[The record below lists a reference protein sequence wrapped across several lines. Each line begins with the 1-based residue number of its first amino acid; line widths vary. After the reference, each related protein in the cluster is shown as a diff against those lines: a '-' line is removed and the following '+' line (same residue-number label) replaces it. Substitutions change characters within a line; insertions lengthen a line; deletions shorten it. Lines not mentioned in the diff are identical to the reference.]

1 MPLPNFLVLG
11 VAKAGTTSLHAY
23 LAQHPQIYMSPRKE
37 PHFFAYGEAPL
48 PDFTGP
54 DSQNA
59 RQRAIPTFA
68 AYQALFA
75 GWTNELAIGEASTTN
90 FMARACERIHTYL
103 PDARLILILR
113 QPADRAYSQ
122 FLHTRRMGLE
132 PLTDFAQALA
142 DEEARTQNPWLPA
155 FTYTR
160 AGFYAPILQQ
170 YLDCFPREQLRI
182 YLYEEWQA
190 QTLPVLQDIFGFIGV
205 EPGFVPDTAIR
216 LNTAAVPRNRW
227 LVRFLRGTH
236 PLKQWLKPLLP
247 AHWRQRTV
255 RTLSTYNL
263 TKPPPFDPHLR
274 TQLNQLYRHD
284 IQQTAALIGRDL
296 SHWLA

>member
-1 MPLPNFLVLG
+1 MPLPNFLILG

-37 PHFFAYGEAPL
+37 PHFFAYGEEPL
-48 PDFTGP
+48 PDFEGP
-54 DSQNA
+54 DIQHA

-68 AYQALFA
+68 AYQSLFA
-75 GWTNELAIGEASTTN
+75 GWTNELALGEASTSN
-90 FMARACERIHTYL
+90 FTARACERMHAYL

-122 FLHTRRMGLE
+122 FLHMQRMGLE

-142 DEEARTQNPWLPA
+142 NEEARNEAPWLPVI
-155 FTYTR
+155 TYTR
-160 AGFYAPILQQ
+160 SGFYARILQQ

-182 YLYEEWQA
+182 YLYEEWEA

-205 EPGFVPDTAIR
+205 DPGFVPDTAIR

-227 LVRFLRGTH
+227 LLRFLRNAH
-236 PLKQWLKPLLP
+236 PLKPWLKPLLP
-247 AHWRQRTV
+247 AHWRQRTA
-255 RTLSTYNL
+255 RALSTYNL
-263 TKPPPFDPHLR
+263 TNPPPFDPHLR
-274 TQLNQLYRHD
+274 AQLTQLYRHD
-284 IQQTAALIGRDL
+284 IQQTATLIGRDL